1 MTETLHLIS
10 EILRVDIIITFGFYT
25 IVFFLVRYFS
35 KYKEFLND
43 FDRTAINL
51 VIFSGIVFGMLW
63 IIRIFISYIEIENE
77 MDKIAF
83 TQRLTGKYS
92 YGIWLQ
98 PLFWV
103 LLSQLLWYK
112 KIAKNIFYRLLLSL
126 MFLVSFERMVVIA
139 TSFHRDYLPSDWNLG
154 LKTIQILFGIFFKVL
169 IFVTITGSIYL
180 LLRWK
185 KSFRNNA

>member
-112 KIAKNIFYRLLLSL
+112 KIAKNIFYRLLLS
-126 MFLVSFERMVVIA
+126 
-139 TSFHRDYLPSDWNLG
+139 SFHRDYLPSDWNLG

-180 LLRWK
+180 LLHWK